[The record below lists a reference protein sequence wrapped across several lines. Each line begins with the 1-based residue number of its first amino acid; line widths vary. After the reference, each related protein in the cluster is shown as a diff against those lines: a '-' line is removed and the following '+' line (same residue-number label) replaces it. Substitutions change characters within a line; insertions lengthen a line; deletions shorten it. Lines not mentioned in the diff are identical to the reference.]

1 MACLDSLL
9 DGSVDWQFFYYD
21 ARLASFTDEWP
32 HRSANLLP
40 EKMAA
45 AGFYYDPDNTVRDN
59 VTCPFCLKSLMG
71 WEFDDDPVV
80 EHSKRKDLCY
90 FARLQKEEEEWT

>member
-40 EKMAA
+40 EKV
-45 AGFYYDPDNTVRDN
+45 G
-59 VTCPFCLKSLMG
+59 CLSLTSRWLQQASTTIQTTQSETMSLA
-71 WEFDDDPVV
+71 
-80 EHSKRKDLCY
+80 HS
-90 FARLQKEEEEWT
+90 A